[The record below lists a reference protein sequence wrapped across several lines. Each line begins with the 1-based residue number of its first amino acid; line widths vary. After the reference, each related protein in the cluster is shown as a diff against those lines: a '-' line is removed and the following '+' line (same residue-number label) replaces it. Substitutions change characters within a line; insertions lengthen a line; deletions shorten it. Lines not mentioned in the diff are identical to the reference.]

1 MGSNFVHCFIIIIK
15 YYWEYMELISGQSA
29 VRMPVQ
35 LMHYEKFSKHFLQ
48 LFSVRYLY
56 DN

>member
-1 MGSNFVHCFIIIIK
+1 
-15 YYWEYMELISGQSA
+15 MEFISGLLD

-35 LMHYEKFSKHFLQ
+35 AMYHERFSKHFLQ
-48 LFSVRYLY
+48 LFSFRSLH

>member
-1 MGSNFVHCFIIIIK
+1 MGSNIVHYFLNNIRK
-15 YYWEYMELISGQSA
+15 YGTYSDLSA

-35 LMHYEKFSKHFLQ
+35 AMHHERFSEHFLQ
-48 LFSVRYLY
+48 LFSVRSLH

>member
-1 MGSNFVHCFIIIIK
+1 
-15 YYWEYMELISGQSA
+15 MELISGQSA